1 MRKRNTTYNAKK
13 KLNKCCDVNL
23 RQNRWKQYGK
33 TTLTPEKKFCSRSSR
48 HLIRLIINKH
58 QYLCQRN
65 TSNKSLIFMLK
76 NNKMALFTSLIT
88 DPNVTF

>member
-1 MRKRNTTYNAKK
+1 MRKGNTMYNANN

-33 TTLTPEKKFCSRSSR
+33 TTLTQEKKSYSRSSR

-65 TSNKSLIFMLK
+65 TSIKSLIFYVK
-76 NNKMALFTSLIT
+76 EQ
-88 DPNVTF
+88 

>member
-1 MRKRNTTYNAKK
+1 MRKRNTTYNANK

-33 TTLTPEKKFCSRSSR
+33 TTLTQEKKSYSRSSR
-48 HLIRLIINKH
+48 HLIRLIISKH

-65 TSNKSLIFMLK
+65 TSNKSLIFYVK
-76 NNKMALFTSLIT
+76 EQ
-88 DPNVTF
+88 

>member
-1 MRKRNTTYNAKK
+1 MRKRNTTYNANK

-33 TTLTPEKKFCSRSSR
+33 TTLTQEKKSYSRSSR

-65 TSNKSLIFMLK
+65 TSIKSLIFYVK
-76 NNKMALFTSLIT
+76 
-88 DPNVTF
+88 DQ